1 MDCLKIFFCSGCLL
15 EVDHLGLKEIVW
27 KVVWLVLV
35 GSGLLFLQAFD
46 AFAFE
51 SRDEAA
57 VAGVAGGW
65 FLTAVL
71 PLVDEVGFVDQ
82 GAAERD

>member
-1 MDCLKIFFCSGCLL
+1 MSNYKSLTPFLDPVS
-15 EVDHLGLKEIVW
+15 
-27 KVVWLVLV
+27 LVLV

-51 SRDEAA
+51 GRDEAA

-65 FLTAVL
+65 LPAAVL

-82 GAAERD
+82 GAAEGN